1 MLVSLLSHTLPIA
14 AVKQQTTNAFTN
26 GHKKFEHV
34 AITGLA
40 PSSSHHEFGT
50 FIHAIAIRRARPESY
65 STLRVFVVVNGRA
78 VDPSS
83 LFRLRNFRFYLYS
96 DTKIFL
102 YGMGKWVGS
111 LQLPFS
117 CTLSLSSLLSF
128 CAISSSFTHTQVQL
142 VFCTNNA
149 DTTCWC

>member
-50 FIHAIAIRRARPESY
+50 FIHIAIRRARPESY
-65 STLRVFVVVNGRA
+65 STTSAYSVLSMADCCTSILSKACEARLVQLESGLDGVVSESRKCH
-78 VDPSS
+78 
-83 LFRLRNFRFYLYS
+83 L
-96 DTKIFL
+96 
-102 YGMGKWVGS
+102 
-111 LQLPFS
+111 
-117 CTLSLSSLLSF
+117 LSSRREFPWLVSHV
-128 CAISSSFTHTQVQL
+128 AVQQLTNRSVVFL
-142 VFCTNNA
+142 VRMRPPGR
-149 DTTCWC
+149 